1 MKNNKVSFNVYKN
14 ILIAVFIMI
23 YFIIINTL
31 YYKVDT
37 NKLLDILKILSMII
51 LFMGIVVLEIAY
63 RKENGK
69 IGIHAIE
76 IIVLAGY
83 TLSISHIV
91 ELKKFR
97 FANYILVSSYLFSI
111 YYLLKSIV
119 IYTKEK
125 KDYLNSLSDIKEIVA
140 NDPIKKKATKKGVKY
155 NEIN

>member
-23 YFIIINTL
+23 YFIIINSL
-31 YYKVDT
+31 YYKIET

-63 RKENGK
+63 RKENGRL
-69 IGIHAIE
+69 GIHAAE

-91 ELKKFR
+91 ELKKFE
-97 FANYILVSSYLFSI
+97 FANYILVSSYIFSI
-111 YYLLKSIV
+111 YYILKSIV

-125 KDYLNSLSDIKEIVA
+125 RDYLNSLSDIKEIVA
-140 NDPIKKKATKKGVKY
+140 NDPIKKKATKKGVKHH
-155 NEIN
+155 EIN